1 MYFSFLVFKISV
13 GYEFGGLY
21 EKFFENFEFR
31 KKNLVKI
38 EAKILKILF
47 FPKKW
52 SQISFFC
59 VIIEFYMFSAFI

>member
-1 MYFSFLVFKISV
+1 MFEISV

-21 EKFFENFEFR
+21 TENFENFEFR

-38 EAKILKILF
+38 EAKISKILF

-52 SQISFFC
+52 SQISLFC
-59 VIIEFYMFSAFI
+59 VIIEIFMFSAFI

>member
-1 MYFSFLVFKISV
+1 MFRISV
-13 GYEFGGLY
+13 GHEFGGLY
-21 EKFFENFEFR
+21 KINFKNFEFG
-31 KKNLVKI
+31 KKILVKI
-38 EAKILKILF
+38 EEKILKILF